1 MAIMLTVTLLSAFAA
16 LAYAIYKG
24 DQCDV
29 LTMENARLQNSA
41 RHWKAAYE
49 NVATENRAITYL
61 GRSSGEDS

>member
-1 MAIMLTVTLLSAFAA
+1 MATMFTVTLLIAFAV

-29 LTMENARLQNSA
+29 LTMENVRLQNSA

-49 NVATENRAITYL
+49 NMAAENRAITYL
-61 GRSSGEDS
+61 GRGSGEDS